1 MSHGILAKLISEIGE
16 ADADS
21 RAESYAMVNVRP
33 GDKVAAMLEILSKL
47 SGRSASSLV
56 TDQISL
62 RLARYAASSP
72 ENADVILDAAEEALG
87 GDRSRGFQ
95 VGSSL
100 DMLERAGIIE
110 VKRTGRSI
118 FK

>member
-1 MSHGILAKLISEIGE
+1 MSQGILSKLIKEIGE
-16 ADADS
+16 ADDES
-21 RAESYAMVNVRP
+21 RAENYAMVNVRP
-33 GDKVAAMLEILSKL
+33 GDKVASMLEIVSKL
-47 SGRSASSLV
+47 SGRSPSSLV

-62 RLARYAASSP
+62 RLARYAASSS
-72 ENADVILDAAEEALG
+72 ENADVILDAAEEALE

-95 VGSSL
+95 AGSSL

-110 VKRTGRSI
+110 VKRPARSI